1 MRRPSWPQQAGKA
14 TADSRRANAT
24 ATTRGPRSPSQ
35 DTASGTSPTW
45 PPASGCVVCTLYNTQ
60 PEDFSSCNPNQ
71 GDPLINP
78 EGHRRGTCRR
88 PARTQ
93 GWQAPRWLVSQ
104 DCSQDG
110 TSQRDGDE
118 GRQPP
123 TQLVLVI
130 NRITRNNI
138 QVYELIMMANNECLV
153 VNT

>member
-1 MRRPSWPQQAGKA
+1 MQSDLTAHVAAQTRPMRTVCAAAARCLEMP
-14 TADSRRANAT
+14 
-24 ATTRGPRSPSQ
+24 PR
-35 DTASGTSPTW
+35 DTASGTTPTW

-123 TQLVLVI
+123 TLIPAEPPLIAQESNSKKI
-130 NRITRNNI
+130 DS
-138 QVYELIMMANNECLV
+138 ELPKQIC
-153 VNT
+153 T